1 MPIQA
6 MAGRKRELGM
16 NDTQTGNV
24 WLQKHRISRRHWLG
38 GAASLGLGASAIA
51 LIGCG
56 TKSAPAPAAK
66 NAGAPAAGA
75 SAPQAQAKAGGEVRI
90 GVDADPVSLD
100 PHIEASYRT
109 QWAVGGAYNR
119 IMSLGSDLKIGPE
132 LAASYEQPDPTT
144 LVLKIQQ
151 GVKFHDL
158 APVNGR
164 AMTAEDIV
172 WSIKRIQTK
181 KPEFQRQYMFD
192 AVDSVTATDA
202 NTVTLKLKQAFS
214 PLLGYLANPATVIVP
229 KEAVEAK
236 GDLRTTVI
244 GTGPFVFK
252 SAQKGVSY
260 KWAKNPNYWEK
271 NLPYVDV
278 YTLNVVPDAATRLSS
293 FRAKQLDI
301 EIMTPD
307 QATAF
312 KGDNSVVMN
321 EVPQGGSFTIRYNT
335 TKPPFNDV
343 RVRKAFD
350 LSIDRKQIVALV
362 YGGAALQSGP
372 INPGLNAWAIP
383 QADLLKM
390 PGYRPEKAQDIAEAK
405 KLLEAAGQTNTT
417 FEYLYYS
424 PAVENEQVALA
435 AQQQLQQAG
444 FKMKM
449 TKTDYAAW
457 IPLTLAKNFMITG
470 TGGGFRDNPDEYLYA
485 LFHSTSSRNDTGYKN
500 AEIDKLLEL
509 QRTQLKEDERKATV
523 IDLQKR
529 LMNEVPNT
537 WVTGSILIEGLAASV
552 KQYAPTYTLN
562 RPRQFA
568 KLWLDK

>member
-1 MPIQA
+1 M
-6 MAGRKRELGM
+6 GE
-16 NDTQTGNV
+16 TQNENI
-24 WLQKHRISRRHWLG
+24 WLRKHRISRRRWLG
-38 GAASLGLGASAIA
+38 GAASLGLGVSAMA

-56 TKSAPAPAAK
+56 TKSASTPAAKNDGAPAPAPAA
-66 NAGAPAAGA
+66 
-75 SAPQAQAKAGGEVRI
+75 SAPQAKAGGELRV

-119 IMSLGSDLKIGPE
+119 ILSLGSDLKIGPE
-132 LAASYEQPDPTT
+132 LAASWEQPDPTT

-151 GVKFHDL
+151 GVKFHDV

-164 AMTAEDIV
+164 AFTAEDIV
-172 WSIKRIQTK
+172 WCIKRIQTK

-192 AVDSVTATDA
+192 AVDSITATDA

-214 PLLGYLANPATVIVP
+214 PLFGYLANPATVVVP

-236 GDLRTTVI
+236 GDLRTTAI
-244 GTGPFVFK
+244 GTGPFIFK

-260 KWAKNPNYWEK
+260 KWAKNPAYWEK
-271 NLPYVDV
+271 NLPYVDG
-278 YTLNVVPDAATRLSS
+278 YTLNVIPDAASRLSS
-293 FRAKQLDI
+293 FRARQLDI

-307 QATAF
+307 QATVF
-312 KGDNSVVMN
+312 KGDNSVVIDQI
-321 EVPQGGSFTIRYNT
+321 PQGSIFTIRYNT

-350 LSIDRKQIVALV
+350 LSIDRKQIIALV
-362 YGGAALQSGP
+362 FGGAALQSGP
-372 INPGLNAWAIP
+372 INPGLSAWSIP
-383 QADLLKM
+383 QADLLKA

-417 FEYLYYS
+417 FEYIYYS
-424 PAVENEQVALA
+424 PAVSHEQVALA
-435 AQQQLQQAG
+435 VQQQLQQAG

-449 TKTDYAAW
+449 TKMDYAGW
-457 IPLTLAKNFMITG
+457 IPVTLAKNFMMTG

-523 IDLQKR
+523 MDLQKR
-529 LMNEVPNT
+529 LMDEVPNT
-537 WVTGSILIEGLAASV
+537 WLSGEFLIEGRAANV

-562 RPRQFA
+562 RPRQYA
-568 KLWLDK
+568 RLWLDK